1 MMSVQWD
8 EDELTPEQIEAL
20 DDAQRST
27 RMVGI
32 VVLIAIAVAI
42 ALLLAAGGALV
53 STTGGGL

>member
-1 MMSVQWD
+1 MSVQWD

>member
-1 MMSVQWD
+1 MSVQWGD
-8 EDELTPEQIEAL
+8 GEPTPEQIEEL

-42 ALLLAAGGALV
+42 ALLAAAGGALV
-53 STTGGGL
+53 SMGGGL

>member
-42 ALLLAAGGALV
+42 ALLVAAGGALV

>member
-1 MMSVQWD
+1 MSVQWD

-32 VVLIAIAVAI
+32 VVLIAIAVGAL
-42 ALLLAAGGALV
+42 LLLAAGGALV
-53 STTGGGL
+53 SMGSGL

>member
-1 MMSVQWD
+1 MSVQWD

-42 ALLLAAGGALV
+42 ALLVAAGGALV